1 MTKIPFFREARD
13 GFALGRAEAARQLTP
28 VPQVVLMAFECQHCG
43 FRNSEVQMGGVIPDK
58 GVHFELRV
66 EKGDMKACG
75 GWRKLNLVR
84 AHASPSRSRAK
95 LSRATRAPAG
105 CAT

>member
-1 MTKIPFFREARD
+1 
-13 GFALGRAEAARQLTP
+13 
-28 VPQVVLMAFECQHCG
+28 MAFECQHCG

-84 AHASPSRSRAK
+84 SHAPPSRSRAK

-105 CAT
+105 CGHLACILGGATGAHAALVCRFPSST